1 MTLVV
6 WTNLALD
13 NQYTAERL
21 TLKVLD
27 QIYTL
32 SPRAPQP
39 PTEVAP

>member
-1 MTLVV
+1 MS
-6 WTNLALD
+6 LD

-27 QIYTL
+27 QIDTL
-32 SPRAPQP
+32 SPLAPQP